1 MSEQLITTPCLFGET
16 GNLLLERE
24 LGRGGMGGVYMG
36 RDKMLDRAVA
46 VKVMLKEYGSDA
58 EFVEKFK
65 REAQSAARL
74 IHPNIAQIYS
84 YGISDGMPYIAMELV
99 AGGSLYTLMNNSPGG
114 IDVPRVLKICEQ
126 VAQALR
132 CASDQGVIHGD
143 IKPENILIDSNGNA
157 KLVDF
162 GLAAMQKET
171 DEIWGTPYY
180 ISPEKVQKEAV
191 DYRSDMYSLG
201 GTLYHALT
209 GVAPFEGDD
218 AASVVRKR
226 FEGPCRKPSEV
237 RPGLSPQID
246 ALVMKMLAFDRKD
259 RFPTFEALLEAFK
272 RVMTTGLAGA
282 PAQGAASSVQGAA
295 KRKLTVKRP
304 GAKRF
309 KTHDEEEDVDDSRS
323 SRMSRLAADDSDE
336 EESSGVKL
344 RNTILA
350 VFGGVILV
358 GGLLAWYVYHDQ
370 KVREAETRR
379 QSLARFE
386 EARVSISGTERAA
399 GEYQKKFDEFA
410 EKAIDECQ
418 RATDELGKLFP
429 ANIASM
435 LKPPMSK
442 ELLDAM
448 EAVKEGSGDE
458 KAAGE
463 TNAPPR
469 DVQQAAAQQ
478 AAPRPAVARPKPSG
492 FPPPQGDELDPNSPE
507 GQEYLKRKAEWEAA
521 HPAGGAATAAG
532 AEGAAAPEA
541 APAAAAEEAAPA
553 AETSQAV
560 PPPEL
565 GKVHELWDRAYS
577 CKACA
582 LLIHHRIDKL
592 IVKTHESQQRI
603 DSLSSRFE
611 GDQDLPSKVEIDQIM
626 EQVGELTRSVRD
638 EYDAIKGSEEFNK
651 VQKGISF
658 IKSKG
663 ARTVEDT
670 VKRLRSERL
679 QKERDDK
686 KKAEEAAEK
695 QRQKDLAE
703 KKKQLIEDETKAIND
718 KFEALATAGVFR
730 QLDWNGAKRQLNAM
744 KGDFDSAEAAVAADL
759 VIRKVEAMQLVHE
772 IMIRNLK
779 NYTFEKGK
787 DLKGMKVI
795 EVDEREMKL
804 LKKDGKTTKRMN
816 WPKFYREYHGNLN
829 ELFNTFV
836 VRGRK
841 NGTPKL
847 RPKDWSVAMMG
858 AALTMRIICADDAAA
873 PVRGESIAKEAVRQ
887 FEIYRPL
894 AQEFFPDIDFSD
906 VKPEE

>member
-1 MSEQLITTPCLFGET
+1 MSEQLINTPCLFGET

-65 REAQSAARL
+65 REAQSAAKL

-99 AGGSLYTLMNNSPGG
+99 AGGSLYSLMGNSPGG
-114 IDVPRVLKICEQ
+114 TDVARVLKICEQ

-132 CASDQGVIHGD
+132 CASDQGVVHGD
-143 IKPENILIDSNGNA
+143 IKPENILLDSNGNA

-162 GLAAMQKET
+162 GLAAMQKDT

-180 ISPEKVQKEAV
+180 IAPEKVRKEVV
-191 DYRSDMYSLG
+191 DYRADIYSLG

-209 GVAPFEGDD
+209 GVAPFEGED
-218 AASVVRKR
+218 AAAVVRKR

-237 RPGLSPQID
+237 RPGLSPQVD
-246 ALVMKMLAFDRKD
+246 ALVMKMLAFDRND
-259 RFPTFEALLEAFK
+259 RFPTFEALLKAFTT
-272 RVMTTGLAGA
+272 VMTTGLAA
-282 PAQGAASSVQGAA
+282 PSAEGQSGPA

-309 KTHDEEEDVDDSRS
+309 KVRDNSQDDDEEDAPP
-323 SRMSRLAADDSDE
+323 SRMSRAMEDVE
-336 EESSGVKL
+336 EEDPDSGKL
-344 RNTILA
+344 RNTVLA
-350 VFGGVILV
+350 VIGGIVVV
-358 GGLLAWYVYHDQ
+358 GGLLGFYVHHDR

-379 QSLARFE
+379 QTLEKFENARE
-386 EARVSISGTERAA
+386 SIARTAKAA
-399 GEYQKKFDEFA
+399 EEYQKKFDDFA
-410 EKAIDECQ
+410 EKAINECQ
-418 RATDELGKLFP
+418 SSTDELAKLFP

-435 LKPPMSK
+435 LKPPMTK
-442 ELLDAM
+442 ELIDAM
-448 EAVKEGSGDE
+448 AAVKEGAEGE
-458 KAAGE
+458 EAAGE
-463 TNAPPR
+463 TNAPPKA
-469 DVQQAAAQQ
+469 VQQPASPQT
-478 AAPRPAVARPKPSG
+478 APRPAAPRRTASG
-492 FPPPQGDELDPNSPE
+492 FRPPQGDELDQNSPE
-507 GQEYLKRKAEWEAA
+507 YKDYLKAKAEWEAK
-521 HPAGGAATAAG
+521 HPAGAADG
-532 AEGAAAPEA
+532 EA
-541 APAAAAEEAAPA
+541 APAEAPAGEAAQQEDGAAAAAA
-553 AETSQAV
+553 SLQA

-565 GKVHELWDRAYS
+565 GKVHELWERAYS

-582 LLIHHRIDKL
+582 LIIHHRIDKL
-592 IVKTHESQQRI
+592 IIRTVEARQRI

-611 GDQDLPSKVEIDQIM
+611 GDQPLPPEDEIDQIM
-626 EQVGELTRSVRD
+626 AQVGDLSQSVFD
-638 EYDAIKGSEEFNK
+638 EYESIKGSEEFTK

-658 IKSKG
+658 IKSRG
-663 ARTVEDT
+663 ARTVEET
-670 VKRLRSERL
+670 MKRLRSERL
-679 QKERDDK
+679 EAERKAQKA
-686 KKAEEAAEK
+686 AEEKAEK

-703 KKKQLIEDETKAIND
+703 KKKKLIEDETKAIND
-718 KFEALATAGVFR
+718 KFEALTTAGVFR
-730 QLDWNGAKRQLNAM
+730 QLDWAGAKRQLNAM
-744 KGDFDSAEAAVAADL
+744 KGDFDSAEAAVVADL

-787 DLKGMKVI
+787 ELKGMKVI

-804 LKKDGKTTKRMN
+804 LKKDGKSTKKVN

-858 AALTMRIICADDAAA
+858 AALTMRVICADDPAA
-873 PVRGESIAKEAVRQ
+873 PARGTSIAKEAVRQ

>member
-246 ALVMKMLAFDRKD
+246 ALVMKMLAFARKD

-309 KTHDEEEDVDDSRS
+309 KTHDEEEDADDSRS

-336 EESSGVKL
+336 EESSGGKL

-370 KVREAETRR
+370 KVREAE
-379 QSLARFE
+379 
-386 EARVSISGTERAA
+386 ERAQIAA
-399 GEYQKKFDEFA
+399 GFTKSRNSIESTAKLAEEYQKKFDDFA
-410 EKAIDECQ
+410 GKAIEECE
-418 RATDELGKLFP
+418 RVTDELGKLFP

-448 EAVKEGSGDE
+448 AAVKEGSE
-458 KAAGE
+458 AAGE
-463 TNAPPR
+463 TNAPPAA
-469 DVQQAAAQQ
+469 VQQAAAPV
-478 AAPRPAVARPKPSG
+478 PRPAVAQRPAPSG
-492 FPPPQGDELDPNSPE
+492 FRPPQGDELDQNSPE
-507 GQEYLKRKAEWEAA
+507 YQDYLKAKAEWEEA
-521 HPAGGAATAAG
+521 HPNGQEGGAQAAAA
-532 AEGAAAPEA
+532 AEGGSADAAAP
-541 APAAAAEEAAPA
+541 AAAEEAAPA
-553 AETSQAV
+553 ASQQL
-560 PPPEL
+560 PPPEIT
-565 GKVHELWDRAYS
+565 KIHELWDRAYS

-582 LLIHHRIDKL
+582 LIIHHRIDKL
-592 IVKTHESQQRI
+592 LTLIAQSSSFPEENRDT
-603 DSLSSRFE
+603 LSKIE
-611 GDQDLPSKVEIDQIM
+611 ALAQ
-626 EQVGELTRSVRD
+626 SVRA

-679 QKERDDK
+679 AAEREAK

-703 KKKQLIEDETKAIND
+703 KKKKLIEDETKAINE

-744 KGDFDSAEAAVAADL
+744 KGDFDSAEAAVVADL

-787 DLKGMKVI
+787 DLKGMKVV

-804 LKKDGKTTKRMN
+804 LKKDGKTTKKMN

-858 AALTMRIICADDAAA
+858 AALTMRVICADDPAA
-873 PVRGESIAKEAVRQ
+873 PVRGEAIAKEAVRQ